1 MKGTKLYRDRY
12 TLGNPIASGG
22 FAIIYEASETGRD
35 EEVAI
40 KICNKHDDISYSRSI
55 VREAELIQRFHHR
68 NIVKLHPIP
77 RMGKASVSYANAVD
91 LPNNPVFF
99 VMEYLK
105 GGTLDEYLRQ
115 VEQLTPPEAAT
126 IAVEIARALD
136 HIHLQGYAHND
147 LKLENIVFREPVQAG
162 HAFTPVLVDFGIA
175 TRVMPPPGITLYIM
189 SPEQLP
195 QGSIHSAPELSQTDS
210 VKIDVWGLGIIL
222 YRMLGGKLPFSGR
235 NEKSLTDRIRESR
248 PTSLRSFS
256 PLITAG
262 LDEIV
267 IDGCL
272 AKNPAERLS
281 LLRLGH
287 ELKRICGDGVPAQ
300 KSGQSGKSRKSR
312 WFFRSGD

>member
-12 TLGNPIASGG
+12 TLGDPIASGG

-77 RMGKASVSYANAVD
+77 RIGKASVSYANAVD

-147 LKLENIVFREPVQAG
+147 LKLENIVFREPV
-162 HAFTPVLVDFGIA
+162 D
-175 TRVMPPPGITLYIM
+175 
-189 SPEQLP
+189 
-195 QGSIHSAPELSQTDS
+195 
-210 VKIDVWGLGIIL
+210 
-222 YRMLGGKLPFSGR
+222 
-235 NEKSLTDRIRESR
+235 
-248 PTSLRSFS
+248 
-256 PLITAG
+256 
-262 LDEIV
+262 
-267 IDGCL
+267 
-272 AKNPAERLS
+272 
-281 LLRLGH
+281 
-287 ELKRICGDGVPAQ
+287 
-300 KSGQSGKSRKSR
+300 RKSVV
-312 WFFRSGD
+312 